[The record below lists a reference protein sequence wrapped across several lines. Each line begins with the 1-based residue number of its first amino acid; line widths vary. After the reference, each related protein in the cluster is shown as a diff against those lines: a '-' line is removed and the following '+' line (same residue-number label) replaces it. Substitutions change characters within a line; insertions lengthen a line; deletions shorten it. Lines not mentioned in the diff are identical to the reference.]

1 MAGPG
6 AEIAIE
12 EDAADLQFPPEFEK
26 GDTKTLLISEGKKLF
41 GFHFDF
47 SKPHVFPLTTIK
59 IGY

>member
-41 GFHFDF
+41 SFHFDF
-47 SKPHVFPLTTIK
+47 AKPHVFPLKTI
-59 IGY
+59 